1 MWSAPRDG
9 VDARKLLVAP
19 DAANAHSYHAAALE
33 SCAPNCRCPISSKE
47 NVVLLKK
54 VMFALIAIVLWVVI
68 AAYGAISG
76 WWLTP
81 IAPKGDTQ
89 AFWNAAIE
97 LAKKQS
103 RGNVALVLIRN
114 GEVHDRHYA
123 ASVDAVDGE
132 TVFPLASM
140 SKWFTAYAVMQLVQA
155 GKIDLDAPVSRYLKR
170 WQLPEGPFDRD
181 GVTVRRL
188 LSHTAGLT
196 DGLGFGD
203 YAPDEAL
210 PELEASLRQPRASSG
225 TRVIAVGQEPGS
237 AWKYSGGGY
246 LILQL
251 LIEEVSGMGF
261 VEWMQQAVFDPIG
274 MQRSTYAYIGD
285 VDNASRSYA
294 ADGSAATSY
303 RYAAAAATGL
313 SSSADDLVKFAQ
325 AQLHADRLGAQVLNQ
340 ASVDAMR
347 LPHGQKFGADI
358 WGLGTILYAPTAGG
372 GHVFG
377 HDGSNA
383 PAINTALRINPDN
396 GDAIIV
402 LVTGHRT
409 LATSL
414 AYEWTLWQ
422 TGVPDFLLIDKALE
436 SALMPMLIGVLI
448 IVALFVY
455 LVMARRRK
463 AEV

>member
-1 MWSAPRDG
+1 M
-9 VDARKLLVAP
+9 
-19 DAANAHSYHAAALE
+19 
-33 SCAPNCRCPISSKE
+33 
-47 NVVLLKK
+47 LLKRLL
-54 VMFALIAIVLWVVI
+54 FTLIAIILWVVI

-81 IAPKGDTQ
+81 IAPNGDTQ
-89 AFWNAAIE
+89 AFWNATIE
-97 LAKKQS
+97 LSKKQS

-114 GEVHDRHYA
+114 GEVHDKHFA
-123 ASVDAVDGE
+123 ASIDAIDGG

-140 SKWFTAYAVMQLVQA
+140 SKWFAAYAAMQLVQA
-155 GKIDLDAPVSRYLKR
+155 GKIDLDAPVSRYLSR
-170 WQLPEGPFDRD
+170 WQLPEGQFDHS

-210 PELEASLRQPRASSG
+210 PSLEATLRQPRASSG
-225 TRVIAVGQEPGS
+225 NRVIALGQEPGS
-237 AWKYSGGGY
+237 TWQYSGGSY

-261 VEWMQQAVFDPIG
+261 AEWMQQAVFNPIG

-285 VDNASRSYA
+285 VDNASRSYD
-294 ADGSAATSY
+294 ADGRPATSY

-313 SSSADDLVKFAQ
+313 SSAADDLIKFAQ
-325 AQLHADRLGAQVLNQ
+325 AQLHADRLGASVLNQ
-340 ASVDAMR
+340 ANVQAMR
-347 LPHGQKFGADI
+347 QPHGRKFGADI
-358 WGLGTILYAPTAGG
+358 WGLGVMLYAPTASGNY
-372 GHVFG
+372 VFG

-402 LVTGHRT
+402 LVTGHRA

-422 TGVPDFLLIDKALE
+422 TGVPDFLLLDKALE
-436 SALMPMLIGVLI
+436 SALMPMIIGILLIV
-448 IVALFVY
+448 VLFVY
-455 LVMARRRK
+455 VTFARRRK
-463 AEV
+463 VVV